1 MSIKRYV
8 REEDGN
14 IYDRKARRYIEVR
27 GERLIGNH
35 YYINPE
41 TEDEIVVFRD
51 DIEEIR

>member
-27 GERLIGNH
+27 EERLIGNH
-35 YYINPE
+35 YYINPR
-41 TEDEIVVFRD
+41 TENEVVISRD